1 MFIFSK
7 KDSKSDFDSIQ
18 DNQLIKKENK
28 MPLGKKDEVVRDPTS
43 LNAILGKGS
52 KFEGKLTFEGTVRI
66 EGDFVG
72 EIFSEDTLV
81 IGEGAHIEAEISVG
95 SISVYGEIKGNIV
108 AQKSCELHAPAK
120 VTGNI
125 VTGNLMIESGVIFEG
140 NCKTDKSINLSKS
153 ATSTPHIPTSNI
165 KVNTDTPKI

>member
-1 MFIFSK
+1 MIFSK
-7 KDSKSDFDSIQ
+7 KDAKVDVDSFENIQ
-18 DNQLIKKENK
+18 NIKKESK
-28 MPLGKKDEVVRDPTS
+28 MPLVKKEEVVKDPTS

-72 EIFSEDTLV
+72 EIFSEDTLI
-81 IGEGAHIEAEISVG
+81 IGEGAHIQAEISVG
-95 SISVYGEIKGNIV
+95 SISVYGEIKGNII

-120 VTGNI
+120 VIGNI

-140 NCKTDKSINLSKS
+140 NCKTDKSISLSKS
-153 ATSTPHIPTSNI
+153 HTTNTLSVKTCGENT
-165 KVNTDTPKI
+165 KV

>member
-1 MFIFSK
+1 MAIFSK
-7 KDSKSDFDSIQ
+7 KESRGEMESFE
-18 DNQLIKKENK
+18 DNQNLKKEIK
-28 MPLGKKDEVVRDPTS
+28 MPLGKKDEITKDTSS

-52 KFEGKLTFEGTVRI
+52 RFEGKLTFEGTVRI

-72 EIFSEDTLV
+72 EIFSEDTLIV
-81 IGEGAHIEAEISVG
+81 GDGAHLEAEISVG
-95 SISVYGEIKGNIV
+95 AVSVYGEIKGNIV

-120 VTGNI
+120 VVGNI

-153 ATSTPHIPTSNI
+153 HQSVQSGTPVV
-165 KVNTDTPKI
+165 KVNPDVPKV

>member
-7 KDSKSDFDSIQ
+7 KDTKSDFEPIDESQ
-18 DNQLIKKENK
+18 FTKKETK
-28 MPLGKKDEVVRDPTS
+28 MPLGKKEEVVRDPTS

-52 KFEGKLTFEGTVRI
+52 RFEGKLTFEGTVRI

-72 EIFSEDTLV
+72 EIFSEDTLI

-120 VTGNI
+120 VIGNI

-140 NCKTDKSINLSKS
+140 NCKTDKSISLSKPSTS
-153 ATSTPHIPTSNI
+153 AAHTPGSTV
-165 KVNTDTPKI
+165 KVNVDTPKV